1 MEKQVDIMRADY
13 INPVFMS
20 VMETLN
26 RITHHKPHPGRV
38 KLKKHELA
46 QGAVTALVNLQID
59 NHIGSLALSFSRD
72 LILHIA
78 SELSH
83 HPVRRIDN
91 SALSAAGR
99 LTYLACSEA
108 RQYMPDKDVHFM
120 LTAPQVFQGFR
131 QRIHH
136 ASHDPKLMLQFET
149 PAGICFSE
157 FSIAGSGE
165 RQTRP
170 GSVRGF

>member
-1 MEKQVDIMRADY
+1 MRADY
-13 INPVFMS
+13 INPVLFS
-20 VMETLN
+20 VMEMLN
-26 RITHHKPHPGRV
+26 RITHHKPHPGRI

-46 QGAVTALVNLQID
+46 QGAVTGLVNIQI
-59 NHIGSLALSFSRD
+59 NNYVGSLALSFSRD

-78 SELSH
+78 SEFHH
-83 HPVRRIDN
+83 HPVRHIDN
-91 SALSAAGR
+91 AVLNAAGR

-108 RQYMPDKDVHFM
+108 RQYMDDKDAYFM

-136 ASHDPKLMLQFET
+136 ASQDPKLMMQFET

-157 FSIAGSGE
+157 FSLAGVGE
-165 RQTRP
+165 LKRP
-170 GSVRGF
+170 QSMAF